1 MGACACAEGHL
12 LAPLNVAL
20 VESLLEEE
28 LVVIDEHL
36 VHVEHLVLVFTAEV
50 FVAHSLQL
58 SPLQSRIKHLYNH
71 AFHIREEAVCT
82 AFLLL
87 YSRRPFERLK
97 L

>member
-58 SPLQSRIKHLYNH
+58 SPLQIKNQTLIQSRISHQRGSCLHCLSAALFKTPL
-71 AFHIREEAVCT
+71 
-82 AFLLL
+82 
-87 YSRRPFERLK
+87 
-97 L
+97 